1 MVYGPSSLLFMVS
14 GVFYL
19 SCTLSGVSHLAFTL
33 PLYGLVCLPLGLT
46 FLLHGFCGAPLP
58 LTFPLCGL
66 SRGAVWEPGRG
77 SEMWRLPGLL
87 SRALHRLHVL
97 NASSSIHG
105 IPTLPTNEEF
115 RNATSAI
122 SVGQTPSEQSYFLSP
137 GWQSRWGRDGWE
149 QGNAQRPFLNL
160 QPHYTVLDAFTWGA
174 LAVLVLQLARQIP
187 WLSPVPGA
195 GREDGHPRVGGFLSS
210 LLPHQHSVPAAGS
223 SSCHSNQKV
232 PCFLLEG
239 IPDAAPENPSSGIP
253 SGQGKHQLCPET
265 EEHSFPESCSTS
277 LGPAHCSVQGLS
289 FSTLQ
294 GKPAQQERLE
304 EAATQLQ
311 QVFRV
316 SVSIA
321 LNILGIEKVSD
332 GHYRAAYSCF
342 RLAADRGYSK
352 AQFNVGL
359 CYEHGRGTEK
369 DLAKAAL
376 YYHRAASNGHLM
388 AQYRYARFLLRH
400 GLKAERADMQK
411 AVTLLEQAAA
421 AGLVEKKLANK
432 DTSPFQLPSRDPRQQ
447 SAQRQPEGKGQ
458 VSLPEAQ
465 AYLGV
470 LYMKGLQ
477 SAKQRALKYLWLA
490 AKNGDSQSR
499 YHVGVCY
506 EKGLGVQQNFTEAME
521 HYQHSAAAG
530 NRHAQERVQVVEQEM
545 AVAESSH
552 PAPSGMRAF
561 SSSPC
566 LWVLEQLAEQRQA
579 PPMGCRALPLPHA
592 WSTGSL
598 AGADVS

>member
-1 MVYGPSSLLFMVS
+1 
-14 GVFYL
+14 
-19 SCTLSGVSHLAFTL
+19 
-33 PLYGLVCLPLGLT
+33 
-46 FLLHGFCGAPLP
+46 
-58 LTFPLCGL
+58 
-66 SRGAVWEPGRG
+66 
-77 SEMWRLPGLL
+77 MWRLPGLL
-87 SRALHRLHVL
+87 SRALHRLHAL

-105 IPTLPTNEEF
+105 IPTLPSNEEL
-115 RNATSAI
+115 RNATSAL
-122 SVGQTPSEQSYFLSP
+122 SAGQTPSEQSYFLSP
-137 GWQSRWGRDGWE
+137 GWQNGRGRDGWE

-195 GREDGHPRVGGFLSS
+195 GREDGHPHVGGLLSS
-210 LLPHQHSVPAAGS
+210 LLSHQHSVPAAGS
-223 SSCHSNQKV
+223 SSCRSNQKV
-232 PCFLLEG
+232 PCFLLGG
-239 IPDAAPENPSSGIP
+239 IPDAAPENPSPGIP
-253 SGQGKHQLCPET
+253 SGQGKPQLCPET
-265 EEHSFPESCSTS
+265 GERPFPESCSTS
-277 LGPAHCSVQGLS
+277 LGPAHCSAQGLS

-316 SVSIA
+316 SVSTA
-321 LNILGIEKVSD
+321 LNIRGIESVSD

-342 RLAADRGYSK
+342 KLAADRGYSK

-376 YYHRAASNGHLM
+376 YYHRAASNGHPT

-400 GLKAERADMQK
+400 GLKAEGADMQK

-421 AGLVEKKLANK
+421 AGLV
-432 DTSPFQLPSRDPRQQ
+432 
-447 SAQRQPEGKGQ
+447 
-458 VSLPEAQ
+458 EAQ

-499 YHVGVCY
+499 YLVGVCY
-506 EKGLGVQQNFTEAME
+506 EKGLGVQQNFAEAME

-545 AVAESSH
+545 AAAESSH

-579 PPMGCRALPLPHA
+579 PPTGCRALPLPHS

-598 AGADVS
+598 AGADIS

>member
-1 MVYGPSSLLFMVS
+1 M
-14 GVFYL
+14 
-19 SCTLSGVSHLAFTL
+19 HW
-33 PLYGLVCLPLGLT
+33 
-46 FLLHGFCGAPLP
+46 
-58 LTFPLCGL
+58 FPL
-66 SRGAVWEPGRG
+66 
-77 SEMWRLPGLL
+77 LL
-87 SRALHRLHVL
+87 TPHAALHRLHVL

-105 IPTLPTNEEF
+105 IPTLPSNEEF
-115 RNATSAI
+115 RNTTSAI
-122 SVGQTPSEQSYFLSP
+122 SAGQTPSEQSYFLSAA
-137 GWQSRWGRDGWE
+137 WQSRWGRDGWE

-195 GREDGHPRVGGFLSS
+195 GREDRHPRVGGFLSS

-223 SSCHSNQKV
+223 SNCHGNQKV
-232 PCFLLEG
+232 PCFLLGG

-277 LGPAHCSVQGLS
+277 LGPAYCSVQGLS

-321 LNILGIEKVSD
+321 LNILGIESVSD

-342 RLAADRGYSK
+342 KLAADRGYSK

-376 YYHRAASNGHLM
+376 YYHRAASNGHPM

-400 GLKAERADMQK
+400 GLKAEGANVQK

-421 AGLVEKKLANK
+421 AGLV
-432 DTSPFQLPSRDPRQQ
+432 
-447 SAQRQPEGKGQ
+447 
-458 VSLPEAQ
+458 EAQ

-506 EKGLGVQQNFTEAME
+506 EKGLGVQQNFAEAME
-521 HYQHSAAAG
+521 HYQRSAAAG
-530 NRHAQERVQVVEQEM
+530 NRHAQERMQVVEQEM
-545 AVAESSH
+545 AGLTAAESSH

-579 PPMGCRALPLPHA
+579 PPMGYRALPLPHS

>member
-1 MVYGPSSLLFMVS
+1 
-14 GVFYL
+14 
-19 SCTLSGVSHLAFTL
+19 
-33 PLYGLVCLPLGLT
+33 
-46 FLLHGFCGAPLP
+46 
-58 LTFPLCGL
+58 
-66 SRGAVWEPGRG
+66 
-77 SEMWRLPGLL
+77 MWRLPGLL

-105 IPTLPTNEEF
+105 IPTLPSNEEF

-122 SVGQTPSEQSYFLSP
+122 SAGQTPSEQSYFLSAA
-137 GWQSRWGRDGWE
+137 WQSRRGRDGWE

-160 QPHYTVLDAFTWGA
+160 HPHYTVLDAFTWGA

-195 GREDGHPRVGGFLSS
+195 GREDGHPRVGGFLTS
-210 LLPHQHSVPAAGS
+210 LVPHQHSVPAAGS
-223 SSCHSNQKV
+223 SNCHSNQKV
-232 PCFLLEG
+232 PCFLLGG

-265 EEHSFPESCSTS
+265 EKHSFPESCSTS

-321 LNILGIEKVSD
+321 LNILGIENVSD

-342 RLAADRGYSK
+342 KLAADRGYSK

-376 YYHRAASNGHLM
+376 YYHRAASNGHPM

-400 GLKAERADMQK
+400 GLKAGGADVQK

-421 AGLVEKKLANK
+421 AGLVEACRSLGFWHYARLFWLLCVRGMV
-432 DTSPFQLPSRDPRQQ
+432 SFSHSSMQLFVQ
-447 SAQRQPEGKGQ
+447 
-458 VSLPEAQ
+458 AQ

-506 EKGLGVQQNFTEAME
+506 EKGLGVKQNFAEAME

-530 NRHAQERVQVVEQEM
+530 NRHAQERMQVVEQEM
-545 AVAESSH
+545 AGLTAAESSH

-579 PPMGCRALPLPHA
+579 PPMGCRALPLPHS

>member
-1 MVYGPSSLLFMVS
+1 MVS
-14 GVFYL
+14 
-19 SCTLSGVSHLAFTL
+19 A
-33 PLYGLVCLPLGLT
+33 
-46 FLLHGFCGAPLP
+46 GAPPP
-58 LTFPLCGL
+58 LTSPLCAL
-66 SRGAVWEPGRG
+66 SRGAAWEPGLG
-77 SEMWRLPGLL
+77 SGMWRLPGLL

-97 NASSSIHG
+97 NASSSVHG
-105 IPTLPTNEEF
+105 IPTLPGNEEL
-115 RNATSAI
+115 RNATSAL
-122 SVGQTPSEQSYFLSP
+122 SAGQTPSEQSYLLSP
-137 GWQSRWGRDGWE
+137 GWQSGRGRDGWE
-149 QGNAQRPFLNL
+149 QGNGQRPFLNL
-160 QPHYTVLDAFTWGA
+160 QPHYTILDAFTWGA
-174 LAVLVLQLARQIP
+174 LAVLALQLARQIP
-187 WLSPVPGA
+187 WPSPVPGA
-195 GREDGHPRVGGFLSS
+195 GREDGHCRVGGLLSS

-223 SSCHSNQKV
+223 SSCCSNQKV
-232 PCFLLEG
+232 PCFLLGG
-239 IPDAAPENPSSGIP
+239 IPDTAPENPSPGIP
-253 SGQGKHQLCPET
+253 SRQGEHQLCPET
-265 EEHSFPESCSTS
+265 GERPFPESCNTS
-277 LGPAHCSVQGLS
+277 LGPAHCSAQGLS

-304 EAATQLQ
+304 KAATQLQ

-321 LNILGIEKVSD
+321 LNILGIESVNN
-332 GHYRAAYSCF
+332 GHDRAAYSCF
-342 RLAADRGYSK
+342 KLAADRGYSK

-376 YYHRAASNGHLM
+376 YYHRAGSNGHPM
-388 AQYRYARFLLRH
+388 AQYRYARFLLCH
-400 GLKAERADMQK
+400 GPKTEGADMQK
-411 AVTLLEQAAA
+411 AVALLEQAAA
-421 AGLVEKKLANK
+421 AGLV
-432 DTSPFQLPSRDPRQQ
+432 
-447 SAQRQPEGKGQ
+447 
-458 VSLPEAQ
+458 EAQ

-490 AKNGDSQSR
+490 VKNGDSQSR

-530 NRHAQERVQVVEQEM
+530 NRHAQERVRVVEQEM
-545 AVAESSH
+545 AAAESTH

-579 PPMGCRALPLPHA
+579 SPMGRRALPLPHS

-598 AGADVS
+598 PGADIS

>member
-1 MVYGPSSLLFMVS
+1 M
-14 GVFYL
+14 
-19 SCTLSGVSHLAFTL
+19 
-33 PLYGLVCLPLGLT
+33 
-46 FLLHGFCGAPLP
+46 
-58 LTFPLCGL
+58 TFPLCAL
-66 SRGAVWEPGRG
+66 SRGAAWEPGLG
-77 SEMWRLPGLL
+77 SGMWRLPGLL

-97 NASSSIHG
+97 NASSSVHG
-105 IPTLPTNEEF
+105 IPTLPGNEEL
-115 RNATSAI
+115 RNATSAL
-122 SVGQTPSEQSYFLSP
+122 STGQTPSEQSYLLSP
-137 GWQSRWGRDGWE
+137 GWQSRRGRDGWE
-149 QGNAQRPFLNL
+149 QGNGQRPFLNL
-160 QPHYTVLDAFTWGA
+160 QPHYTILDAFTWGA
-174 LAVLVLQLARQIP
+174 LAVLALQLARQIP
-187 WLSPVPGA
+187 WPSPVPGA
-195 GREDGHPRVGGFLSS
+195 GREDGHCRVGGLLSS

-223 SSCHSNQKV
+223 SSCCSTQKV
-232 PCFLLEG
+232 PCFLLGG
-239 IPDAAPENPSSGIP
+239 IPDTAPENPSPGIP
-253 SGQGKHQLCPET
+253 SRQGEPQLCPET
-265 EEHSFPESCSTS
+265 GERPFPESCNTS
-277 LGPAHCSVQGLS
+277 LGPAHCSAQGLS

-321 LNILGIEKVSD
+321 LNILGIESVNN
-332 GHYRAAYSCF
+332 GHDRAAYSCF
-342 RLAADRGYSK
+342 KLAADRGYSK

-369 DLAKAAL
+369 DLAKA
-376 YYHRAASNGHLM
+376 
-388 AQYRYARFLLRH
+388 
-400 GLKAERADMQK
+400 
-411 AVTLLEQAAA
+411 
-421 AGLVEKKLANK
+421 
-432 DTSPFQLPSRDPRQQ
+432 
-447 SAQRQPEGKGQ
+447 
-458 VSLPEAQ
+458 Q

-490 AKNGDSQSR
+490 VKNGDSQSR

-530 NRHAQERVQVVEQEM
+530 NRHAQERVRVVEQEM
-545 AVAESSH
+545 AAAESTH

-579 PPMGCRALPLPHA
+579 SPMGRRALPLPHS

-598 AGADVS
+598 PGADIS

>member
-1 MVYGPSSLLFMVS
+1 MVS
-14 GVFYL
+14 GVFYP
-19 SCTLSGVSHLAFTL
+19 SCTISGVSHLAFTL
-33 PLYGLVCLPLGLT
+33 PLYRLDCLPLGLPL
-46 FLLHGFCGAPLP
+46 LLHGFCGAPLP

-66 SRGAVWEPGRG
+66 WEPGRG

-97 NASSSIHG
+97 NASSSVHG
-105 IPTLPTNEEF
+105 IPTLPSNEEF

-122 SVGQTPSEQSYFLSP
+122 SAGQTPSEQSYFLSP
-137 GWQSRWGRDGWE
+137 GWQSRRGRDGWE

-160 QPHYTVLDAFTWGA
+160 QPHYTVLDVFTWGA

-187 WLSPVPGA
+187 WLSTVPGT

-232 PCFLLEG
+232 PGFLLEG
-239 IPDAAPENPSSGIP
+239 IPDVARENPSSGIP
-253 SGQGKHQLCPET
+253 SGQGKHELCPET
-265 EEHSFPESCSTS
+265 EEHSFPERCSTS
-277 LGPAHCSVQGLS
+277 LGPVHCSVQGLS

-294 GKPAQQERLE
+294 GKTAQQERLE

-400 GLKAERADMQK
+400 GLKAERADVQK

-421 AGLVEKKLANK
+421 AGLV
-432 DTSPFQLPSRDPRQQ
+432 
-447 SAQRQPEGKGQ
+447 
-458 VSLPEAQ
+458 EAQ

-506 EKGLGVQQNFTEAME
+506 EKGLGVQQNFAEAME

-545 AVAESSH
+545 AATESSH

-579 PPMGCRALPLPHA
+579 PPMGCCALPLPHS

-598 AGADVS
+598 EGADIS